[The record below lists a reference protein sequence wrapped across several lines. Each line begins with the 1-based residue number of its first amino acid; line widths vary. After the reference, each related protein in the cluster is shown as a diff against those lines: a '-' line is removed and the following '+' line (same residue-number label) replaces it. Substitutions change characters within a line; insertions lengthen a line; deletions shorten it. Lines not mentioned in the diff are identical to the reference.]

1 VYQLRIYTLRTAE
14 ALQDYATV
22 HWPQHIPSLRAF
34 GVTTHGIW
42 TDHDADA
49 HRLVALIAYPDGT
62 EPGEVTTA
70 YMASP
75 EFAADMQGFDVSN
88 ILNVEELLPD
98 PTPRRRCPDY
108 LVARVPPSRDG
119 MSARCPA
126 STSTKGQP

>member
-1 VYQLRIYTLRTAE
+1 MYQLRIYTLRTAE

-34 GVTTHGIW
+34 GVATHGIW

-49 HRLVALIAYPDGT
+49 HHLVALIAYPDGAA
-62 EPGEVTTA
+62 PGGVTAA

-88 ILNVEELLPD
+88 ILNVEVLFD
-98 PTPRRRCPDY
+98 PTAALP
-108 LVARVPPSRDG
+108 LS
-119 MSARCPA
+119 
-126 STSTKGQP
+126 

>member
-22 HWPQHIPSLRAF
+22 HWPRHIPSLRAF

-49 HRLVALIAYPDGT
+49 HRLVALVAYPDGA
-62 EPGEVTTA
+62 EPGEIITA
-70 YMASP
+70 YFASP

-88 ILNVEELLPD
+88 ILNVEELLLD
-98 PTPRRRCPDY
+98 PT
-108 LVARVPPSRDG
+108 A
-119 MSARCPA
+119 A
-126 STSTKGQP
+126 SPLS